1 MKKKLTSLLLSLMM
15 VFNLALPTI
24 SSTAFAANQPIG
36 TEIPNSKITWFIN
49 QDNVHL
55 RRTADATNTDNIIG
69 QVNEG
74 DTLIRVSTT
83 PVESGGYRW
92 YRVRMTSGAWKGW
105 TGYVVV
111 SYVSS
116 RVELDERPIV

>member
-24 SSTAFAANQPIG
+24 
-36 TEIPNSKITWFIN
+36 TWFIN
-49 QDNVHL
+49 QDTVHL

-92 YRVRMTSGAWKGW
+92 YHVRMTSGAWKGW